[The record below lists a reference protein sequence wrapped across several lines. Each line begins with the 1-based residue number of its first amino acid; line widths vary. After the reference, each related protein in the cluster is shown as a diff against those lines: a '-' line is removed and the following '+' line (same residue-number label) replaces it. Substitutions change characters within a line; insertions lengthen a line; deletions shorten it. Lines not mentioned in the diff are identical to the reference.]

1 MRCISNMIAKT
12 VERAELVNRRQMHG
26 LDDPPSKM
34 NMTSSESLGKY
45 KIWLKVAMI
54 NLTLM

>member
-1 MRCISNMIAKT
+1 MIAKT
-12 VERAELVNRRQMHG
+12 VERAELVKRRQMHG
-26 LDDPPSKM
+26 LDHPPSKM
-34 NMTSSESLGKY
+34 NMTSSESLGKF